1 MRKMRLDKYLA
12 NLWYGSRKD
21 VIKLIKDWIIEVN
34 DNLVLSRDYKLEF
47 WDILKIGEEEL
58 EVKEFI
64 YIALNKEANYVSSNK
79 PEKNYPSYRELLD
92 DCPYVNLVS
101 PVWRLDADTEGLLIL
116 TNDWDFTHKLIH
128 PKKDIFKKYY
138 VKTEKEVSEKD
149 KEKLENWLK
158 IDDYETKNA
167 IVEII
172 SDNEIYISIS
182 EWKFHQVKKMLEA
195 VDNKVIYLKRISIWE
210 YELWDLEIWK
220 WKYL

>member
-1 MRKMRLDKYLA
+1 MRIDKYLA

-21 VIKLIKDWIIEVN
+21 VIKLIRDWFVELNENPIFEV
-34 DNLVLSRDYKLEF
+34 DYKINF
-47 WDILKIGEEEL
+47 WDILKIWEEII

-64 YIALNKEANYVSSNK
+64 YIVLNKPRDYVSSNK
-79 PEKNYPSYRELLD
+79 PEAHYQSYRNLMD
-92 DCPYVNLVS
+92 DCPYVNLLS
-101 PVWRLDADTEGLLIL
+101 PVWRLDVDTEGLLIL
-116 TNDWDFTHKLIH
+116 TNDWDFIHKHIH
-128 PKKDIFKKYY
+128 PKKEIFKKYY
-138 VKTEKEVSEKD
+138 VKTEKEVKDKD

-172 SDNEIYISIS
+172 SNNEIYISIS

-195 VDNKVIYLKRISIWE
+195 IDNKVEYLKRISIWE